1 MYFNKPPTL
10 WALVITE
17 GTDSRREGA
26 IEARGASLL
35 RRWLRR
41 DEELLRREGHSLCG
55 DRWASGT
62 FCLMVPGF
70 PVKKSERVSLSLSY
84 NSPAGS

>member
-26 IEARGASLL
+26 IEARGATLL
-35 RRWLRR
+35 RRWLRQ
-41 DEELLRREGHSLCG
+41 DEELLRSEGT
-55 DRWASGT
+55 ASVETGGH
-62 FCLMVPGF
+62 LGPSV
-70 PVKKSERVSLSLSY
+70 
-84 NSPAGS
+84 

>member
-35 RRWLRR
+35 RTWLWR
-41 DEELLRREGHSLCG
+41 DEELLRREGT
-55 DRWASGT
+55 AS
-62 FCLMVPGF
+62 V
-70 PVKKSERVSLSLSY
+70 E
-84 NSPAGS
+84 AGGHLGPSV